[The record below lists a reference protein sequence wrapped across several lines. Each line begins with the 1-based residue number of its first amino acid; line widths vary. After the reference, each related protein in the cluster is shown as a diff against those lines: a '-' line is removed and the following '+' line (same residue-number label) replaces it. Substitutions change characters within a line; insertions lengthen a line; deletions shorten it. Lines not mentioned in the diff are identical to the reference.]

1 MGDEASEDQHY
12 LIDLEPKP
20 NYSPADL
27 TENRLGRISSKQRR
41 RLWTKD
47 IFKTALSMFLI
58 LFGLVGLFA
67 GFADRISARATGGAA
82 VAVMLGFVLAW
93 GSAGLWIDL
102 LRGRVQAIT
111 GDLQTQEKVDRRD
124 TYYYLVVGSHRWD
137 IAESFVRHV
146 VKGPGVVYQLPISQ
160 TILSLE
166 TTGGDLEEGRS
177 R

>member
-1 MGDEASEDQHY
+1 MGDEAPKDQHY

-20 NYSPADL
+20 NWAPHDL
-27 TENRLGRISSKQRR
+27 TENRLGRISSNQRR

-47 IFKTALSMFLI
+47 VVKTALSMFLI

-82 VAVMLGFVLAW
+82 VAVMLGCVLAW
-93 GSAGLWIDL
+93 GSARLWIDL
-102 LRGRVQAIT
+102 LRGRALAIS
-111 GDLQTQEKVDRRD
+111 GDFQTTEKVDGRD
-124 TYYYLVVGSHRWD
+124 TDYYLVVGSHRWEL
-137 IAESFVRHV
+137 AESFVRQV
-146 VKGPGVVYQLPISQ
+146 VKGPGVVYQLPLTQ

-166 TTGGDLEEGRS
+166 TTGGEVTEGRS